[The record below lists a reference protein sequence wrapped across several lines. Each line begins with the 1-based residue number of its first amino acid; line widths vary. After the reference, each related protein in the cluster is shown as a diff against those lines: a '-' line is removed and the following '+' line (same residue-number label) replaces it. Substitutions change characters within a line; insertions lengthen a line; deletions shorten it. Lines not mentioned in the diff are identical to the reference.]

1 MQDKR
6 QDQQQAKQQRQ
17 EPSQESS
24 QESSQEHL
32 FDSLAHSWWDR
43 EGTFSMLHKL
53 QPVRM
58 RYLRERL
65 SRHFAT
71 PDKPDAASPKLRGL
85 RVLDIGCG
93 GGLLSESLAR
103 LGFEV
108 IGIDSSLSSINIA
121 RAHASEFL
129 PEHQHNERAKGQDDS
144 GRVGGRASFLPISY
158 HHASL
163 SDFAKQQPS
172 PPRFDFIC
180 ALEVIEHTDDPQE
193 FLELASRLL
202 RPNGF
207 LLLSTLNRTF
217 ESWLKGIVAAEY
229 ILGLVPRAT
238 HDWSRFITP
247 LELESMAAGAGLRID
262 DFCGMRYRPLRGD
275 FVLDKRSLSFNYIA
289 SASKRDD

>member
-1 MQDKR
+1 
-6 QDQQQAKQQRQ
+6 
-17 EPSQESS
+17 
-24 QESSQEHL
+24 
-32 FDSLAHSWWDR
+32 
-43 EGTFSMLHKL
+43 MLHKL

-65 SRHFAT
+65 SRHFAA
-71 PDKPDAASPKLRGL
+71 PAKPDATSPNLRGL

-93 GGLLSESLAR
+93 GGLLSEPLAR

-108 IGIDSSLSSINIA
+108 IGIDSSLSSIETA
-121 RAHASEFL
+121 RVHASEFL
-129 PEHQHNERAKGQDDS
+129 PEYTLGQQNN
-144 GRVGGRASFLPISY
+144 GRASCRPISY

-172 PPRFDFIC
+172 PARFDFIC

-193 FLELASRLL
+193 FLELASHLL

-217 ESWLKGIVAAEY
+217 ESWLKGIVVAEY

-247 LELESMAAGAGLRID
+247 FELESMATGAGLRID

-289 SASKRDD
+289 SASKREGHQKGHQEGHREGHGDD